1 MQAGF
6 LCLEAG
12 KTRSKNSINVAA
24 KNLADFVLAVI
35 LFWIFGFGLMFGES
49 YSGLFGTTEHLFGA
63 QHTPL
68 QISFFFFQMMFCG
81 TAATLLSGAVAER
94 MSFYGY
100 AVVVT
105 LLCSFIYPVV
115 GHWSWASIYQPSN
128 EGWLESLGFIDFAGS
143 TVVHSV
149 GGWVALA
156 AILIIGPRLGR
167 FNNDAP
173 WPVGNNLP
181 MSVLGTLLLW
191 VGWFGFNGGSTLSLT
206 DKVPLILL
214 NTSLSAA
221 WGGLAASLIF
231 IYRHRYFDVS
241 MSLNG
246 VIAGLVSI
254 TASADSVTPGESAVI
269 GVVGGIIVYLGT
281 AILEKLRIDDVI
293 GVIPAHLFAGIW
305 GTLAVAGFSDLEAFE
320 GKSRIEQFC
329 IQGMGILVIGTFCF
343 FVSYIALYLINRFL
357 PLRVTPKQELEGMN
371 ISEHRATTELID
383 LLSSMKVQAKEG
395 DFAKP
400 VPVEPFT
407 EVGQI
412 ATQYNRVINRVG
424 EEISHRDKAID
435 SFKYSEKRKS
445 AILDSSM
452 DGIITV
458 DLEGRIIEFNPA
470 AQRTFG
476 HQKNQVVGESFIE
489 LFILRQDQEQVRTS
503 LAHRFS
509 GSMGLLINH
518 RNTLLLL
525 RSSGDKFPAE
535 ITVTSANFGRQF
547 DHEFTLHIRDVTRQ
561 KKLQSKLQKLAYS
574 DPLTGL
580 SNRTFFLETLAKAIG
595 KCSINQAAVAVFFL
609 DLDRFKKIN
618 DTLGHKAGDD
628 LLLEVAVRLQKITRA
643 IDTIARWGGDEFV
656 ILMTGEMSVGTVKA
670 AAKKILEVM
679 RAPVV
684 LDGRQIKMPT
694 SIGVTLSFD
703 PKVSAESLIQ
713 QADIAMYSAKQAG
726 RDNYQVFE
734 KEMASSMSQQFE
746 REQALRK
753 AMTDLAEFSVVFQP
767 KVDESGQLMG
777 LEALVRWTLADGT
790 SVSPANFIPLAEESN
805 IIIPLEEFVI
815 DAVMQQMQKWRSH
828 NQMLVPIAINLS
840 ARHLLSPKL
849 IPFIQSHLTKYQIK
863 GCMIEF
869 EVTEGVFLTDIAK
882 CNSILQELKS
892 MDIKISIDDFGTGY
906 SSLNY
911 LKNLSI
917 DVLKID
923 RSFISECASS
933 KQAGKICATIVS
945 LADSLELSTVAEGVE
960 SLAQFEFLKSIGCKQ
975 FQGYYFCRPQSAA
988 DIAKHSSVYPQP
1000 Q

>member
-35 LFWIFGFGLMFGES
+35 LFWIFGFGLMFGDS
-49 YSGLFGTTEHLFGA
+49 YLGLFGTTEHLFGA

-115 GHWSWASIYQPSN
+115 GHWSWASIYQPNN
-128 EGWLESLGFIDFAGS
+128 EGWLESIGFIDFAGS

-149 GGWVALA
+149 GGWVALSA
-156 AILIIGPRLGR
+156 VLIIGPRLGR

-214 NTSLSAA
+214 NTSLAAA
-221 WGGLAASLIF
+221 WGGLAASLVF
-231 IYRHRYFDVS
+231 IYKHRYFDVS

-269 GVVGGIIVYLGT
+269 GIVGGIIVYLGT
-281 AILEKLRIDDVI
+281 ALLEKLRIDDVI
-293 GVIPAHLFAGIW
+293 SVIPAHLFAGIW
-305 GTLAVAGFSDLEAFE
+305 GTLAVAGFSNLEAFGE
-320 GKSRIEQFC
+320 KSRLEQFY
-329 IQGMGILVIGTFCF
+329 IQGMGILVIGIFCF
-343 FVSYIALYLINRFL
+343 SVSFIALYLVNRLL

-383 LLSSMKVQAKEG
+383 LLSSMKIQAKEG
-395 DFAKP
+395 DFANP

-412 ATQYNRVINRVG
+412 ATQYNRVINKVG

-435 SFKYSEKRKS
+435 SFRFSEKRKS

-489 LFILRQDQEQVRTS
+489 LFILHKDQEQVRAS

-509 GSMGLLINH
+509 GAMGLLINH
-518 RNTLLLL
+518 RNTLMLL
-525 RSSGDKFPAE
+525 RSSGDQFPAE
-535 ITVTSANFGRQF
+535 ITVTSANFGRQS

-580 SNRTFFLETLAKAIG
+580 SNRTFFLETLEKAIV
-595 KCSINQAAVAVFFL
+595 KCSNQEMAVAVFFL

-628 LLLEVAVRLQKITRA
+628 LLLEVAVRLQKITRTM
-643 IDTIARWGGDEFV
+643 DTIARWGGDEFV
-656 ILMTGEMSVGTVKA
+656 ILMTGELSVETVKVS
-670 AAKKILEVM
+670 AKKILKVM
-679 RAPVV
+679 RDPVV

-703 PKVSAESLIQ
+703 PKISAESLIQ

-726 RDNYQVFE
+726 RDNYQLFE
-734 KEMASSMSQQFE
+734 NEMASSTSQQFE

-753 AMTDLAEFSVVFQP
+753 AMTDLTEFSVVYQP

-790 SVSPANFIPLAEESN
+790 SVSPASFIPLAEESN

-815 DAVMQQMQKWRSH
+815 GTVLKQMEKWRL
-828 NQMLVPIAINLS
+828 QEKMLVPVAINLS

-849 IPFIQSHLTKYQIK
+849 IPFIQSQLAMNQIK
-863 GCMIEF
+863 GHMIEF

-923 RSFISECASS
+923 RSFINECASS

-960 SLAQFEFLKSIGCKQ
+960 SQAQFEFLKGIGCKQ
-975 FQGYYFCRPQSAA
+975 FQGYYFCRPTSAE
-988 DIAKHSSVYPQP
+988 DIEMHSGVYPQR
-1000 Q
+1000 